1 MDNKEVAKEWFVFA
15 DFDLESAVFLLKMK
29 PKPLEIIAYHCQQCA
44 EKYLKGFIAFHGG
57 QIKKTHDLVVLNR
70 ECQKYDNSF
79 KDIIDECINLTDY
92 GVQVRYPFHID
103 IEEQDVDFAIRNTEK
118 IKTFI
123 LDKMNV

>member
-15 DFDLESAVFLLKMK
+15 DFDLESPVFLLKMK

>member
-118 IKTFI
+118 IKSFI